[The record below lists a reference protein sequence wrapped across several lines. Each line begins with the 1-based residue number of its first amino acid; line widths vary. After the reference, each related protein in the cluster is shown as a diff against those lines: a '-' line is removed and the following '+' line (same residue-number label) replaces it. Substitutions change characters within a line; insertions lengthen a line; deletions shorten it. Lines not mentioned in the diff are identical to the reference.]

1 MALTRIEIVNS
12 IADQI
17 GYPKNKASEMVE
29 TILEIIKK
37 APESGEDVMIS
48 GFGNGGQKVEIRQPG
63 WICCWC
69 RGGR

>member
-48 GFGNGGQKVEIRQPG
+48 GFDKF
-63 WICCWC
+63 
-69 RGGR
+69 